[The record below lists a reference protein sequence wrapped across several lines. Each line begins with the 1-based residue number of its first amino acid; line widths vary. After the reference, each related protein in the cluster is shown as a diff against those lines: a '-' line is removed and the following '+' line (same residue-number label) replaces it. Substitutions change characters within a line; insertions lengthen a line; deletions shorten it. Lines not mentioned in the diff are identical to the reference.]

1 MTAGTFLAV
10 SMLLAPQSIL
20 ASEQRLIDTHIH
32 YSHDAWERLPPEDAI
47 KVLRAAG
54 LERAFVSSSSD
65 EGTQKLYAVAPDFI
79 VPVLRPYRK
88 RGELSTWIHD
98 ETVPDMLENLLARN
112 PYAGIGEF
120 HAFDT
125 DADLPVLRRVVE
137 LAKQYGVFLH
147 AHSDAAA
154 VERFFAQNPDATI
167 VWAHSGFVGPDQI
180 RPMLERYDNLQA
192 DLAFRSEF
200 APGGK
205 LDPAWRQL
213 FVDFPD
219 RFMIGTDTYT
229 PERWYAVE
237 DHAAFSRKWLS
248 DLPEDVAAKIGH
260 DNAAALATRSLAN
273 WAAAAPD
280 DAGPCAQKK
289 DDFQVERGGHRVWLS
304 VKPADIVVGETFGMT
319 IDVCSQ
325 DGGPFEGALG
335 IDARMPA
342 HGHGMNNAPE
352 VKQQEPGR
360 FRAEGMMFHMP
371 GEWELQLQLSR
382 KGNARTE
389 GLMYSIVVE

>member
-1 MTAGTFLAV
+1 MTVTNRITGANARA
-10 SMLLAPQSIL
+10 LLAGLIIVMPLPL
-20 ASEQRLIDTHIH
+20 AAEDLRLIDTHIH
-32 YSHDAWERLPPEDAI
+32 YSHDAWDRLPPPDAI

-98 ETVPDMLENLLARN
+98 ETVPDMLENLLSRN

-125 DADLPVLRRVVE
+125 DADLPVLRRVVQ
-137 LAKQYGVFLH
+137 LAKQYGIFLH

-154 VERFFAQNPDATI
+154 VERFFVQDPDARI
-167 VWAHSGFVGPDQI
+167 VWAHSGFVGPDSI
-180 RPMLERYDNLQA
+180 RPMLEKYDGLQA

-200 APGGK
+200 APGGT

-213 FVDFPD
+213 FIDFPD

-248 DLPEDVAAKIGH
+248 QLPDEVAGKIGH
-260 DNAAALATRSLAN
+260 GNAAELASSTLAN
-273 WAAAAPD
+273 WSANVRD
-280 DAGPCAQKK
+280 DGGPCAQKK
-289 DDFQVERGGHRVWLS
+289 GDFQIQGGDHRVWLS
-304 VKPADIVVGETFGMT
+304 VKPADIVVGGNVRHHDRCLYGGRCTF
-319 IDVCSQ
+319 
-325 DGGPFEGALG
+325 
-335 IDARMPA
+335 
-342 HGHGMNNAPE
+342 
-352 VKQQEPGR
+352 
-360 FRAEGMMFHMP
+360 
-371 GEWELQLQLSR
+371 
-382 KGNARTE
+382 
-389 GLMYSIVVE
+389 